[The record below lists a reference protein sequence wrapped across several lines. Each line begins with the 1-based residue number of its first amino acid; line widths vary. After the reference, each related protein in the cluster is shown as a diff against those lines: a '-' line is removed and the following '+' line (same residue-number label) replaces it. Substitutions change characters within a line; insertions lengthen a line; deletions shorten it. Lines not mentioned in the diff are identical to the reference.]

1 MGLCEQGKKSQ
12 IYRVLYGAYKKSQIC
27 LLDPN
32 KNLHT
37 PSEQGFEPNLDG
49 VGWSGRGIVFTQYY
63 ATLIQYVVVAYKITN
78 SQ

>member
-12 IYRVLYGAYKKSQIC
+12 IYRVLYGAYKKSQIY

-32 KNLHT
+32 KTQIKLTH
-37 PSEQGFEPNLDG
+37 PIRASFELNLDG

-63 ATLIQYVVVAYKITN
+63 ATFIQYVVVA
-78 SQ
+78 

>member
-32 KNLHT
+32 KTQIKLTH
-37 PSEQGFEPNLDG
+37 PIRASFEPNLDG
-49 VGWSGRGIVFTQYY
+49 VGWSGRGVVFIQYY
-63 ATLIQYVVVAYKITN
+63 PTLIQYIVGA
-78 SQ
+78 